1 MRRASRRT
9 TVPTGR
15 GGLRDTRGFL
25 LVTVVIT
32 SLVLVVLVLG
42 AAFVARLDRQAA
54 VEQRRGTGAYYVAK
68 AGMAHLESAMLHALH
83 DAFVASGG
91 AGGSGPGT
99 AGDPCGVGIEDGL
112 DFGDGVRLSPSD
124 AATRHEA
131 TFELEGGGTYDLSY
145 GVEGPLLLLRSV
157 GSDGVARAT
166 VDVVA
171 TVGEGA
177 ASVWDNALVAGTLTP
192 GAAGGLAG
200 TIGVYG
206 SIHIIAGDAT
216 VDTDVDLTGNAG
228 VFNTYA
234 GKGDPQTDVQSD
246 ANAVFADD
254 ALRYQDLCTRVKMA
268 SGDLEV
274 GALNSAAGT
283 RVGAAGTTEGV
294 PNAIEGIYLDL
305 EAGDHAVRS
314 KGEAIDPVAEP
325 YVFVRNPVLDYEAFA
340 YTSLP
345 SLEDAGHPP
354 TEAAGVPVRRVTA
367 ATCPWIGT
375 QGGVT
380 ALRLP
385 PDDPSAACADEAG
398 DPVFAWDAA
407 NDVLEVVPAGPTPVA
422 FPGAGLDVTGDVA
435 YRGET
440 TWFFGADG
448 AGGDPA
454 FTADAVLG
462 AALRPADGDYL
473 TGSALG
479 IVTNGDVTVDAGPND
494 VVAAMLYAA
503 DTVDVAKQ
511 TTIFGTV
518 VGETVVMQQVPRIAT
533 NRALP
538 GVAATLGMPGANEVQ
553 APGTFRVLSEE
564 RR

>member
-1 MRRASRRT
+1 MRR
-9 TVPTGR
+9 R
-15 GGLRDTRGFL
+15 GTRPAVRVRPRGPRDTGGFL
-25 LVTVVIT
+25 LVTVLIT

-42 AAFVARLDRQAA
+42 ASFVARLDRQAA
-54 VEQRRGTGAYYVAK
+54 AEQRRGTGAYYVAK
-68 AGMAHLESAMLHALH
+68 AGMAHLESTMLLGLH
-83 DAFVASGG
+83 DAFLASGG
-91 AGGSGPGT
+91 AGGSGSGT
-99 AGDPCGVGIEDGL
+99 PDDPCGVGIEDGL

-124 AATRHEA
+124 ATARHEV

-145 GVEGPLLLLRSV
+145 AVEGPLLLLRSV

-206 SIHIIAGDAT
+206 SVHIIAGDAT

-228 VFNTYA
+228 IFNTYA
-234 GKGDPQTDVQSD
+234 GKGDPQTDVQAD
-246 ANAVFADD
+246 ANALFADD

-268 SGDLEV
+268 SGNLEV

-294 PNAIEGIYLDL
+294 TNAIHGIYLDL

-314 KGEAIDPVAEP
+314 KGDAIDPVAEP
-325 YVFVRNPVLDYEAFA
+325 YVFVRNPVLDYDAFA
-340 YTSLP
+340 FTSLP
-345 SLEDAGHPP
+345 SVADGRYPP
-354 TEAAGVPVRRVTA
+354 VSAADVPVRRVTA
-367 ATCPWIGT
+367 ATCPWIEVS
-375 QGGVT
+375 GGRT

-385 PDDPSAACADEAG
+385 PSEPSAVCADDAG
-398 DPVFAWDAA
+398 DPVFTWDAA
-407 NDVLEVVPAGPTPVA
+407 SGVLDVVPDGPTPVA
-422 FPGAGLDVTGDVA
+422 FPGAGLDVTGDVT
-435 YRGET
+435 YRGRT

-448 AGGDPA
+448 TTGDPA
-454 FTADAVLG
+454 YVADADVG
-462 AALRPADGDYL
+462 ASLRSVDGDYL

-479 IVTNGDVTVDAGPND
+479 IVTNGDVTVDPNG
-494 VVAAMLYAA
+494 VVAALTYAEG
-503 DTVDVAKQ
+503 TVDVAKQ
-511 TTIFGTV
+511 TTLFGSV

-533 NRALP
+533 NREVP
-538 GVAATLGMPGANEVQ
+538 RVAADLGMPGANEVQ
-553 APGTFRVLSEE
+553 GPGTLRILSEE